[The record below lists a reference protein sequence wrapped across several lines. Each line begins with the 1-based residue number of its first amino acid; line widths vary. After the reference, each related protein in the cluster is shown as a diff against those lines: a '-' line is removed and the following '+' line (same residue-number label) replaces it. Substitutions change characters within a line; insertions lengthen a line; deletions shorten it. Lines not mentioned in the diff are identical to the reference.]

1 MVAFIGYSS
10 VSLKASA
17 DVPRTTKWSGPIC
30 AADFD
35 RIWANMRQCWIILRG
50 LTK

>member
-10 VSLKASA
+10 VSHLSERGRPPHDEVNGAI
-17 DVPRTTKWSGPIC
+17 R

-35 RIWANMRQCWIILRG
+35 RIWANMRQGWIIPG
-50 LTK
+50 